1 MAQSVAG
8 ANSSCSSAFVAALVD
23 CGGSHCRGSGRARDA
38 LDPDRV
44 RYVSNGRMIVNL
56 KLAIPEG
63 SLYTEELNN
72 FLGTQAALM
81 QSAAVLDRAQDRTQ
95 APVLE
100 VQPVS
105 LRVFIQP
112 KTTIFLLQGTGEN
125 GPYTQQFVQACMEEY
140 INLKKEMRAQTSDTT
155 LSGMTE
161 EIARLEKE
169 LRKCDSDLV
178 AFQSTNS
185 VVLLQEQ
192 GNSAGNYL
200 TGLNQRLAG
209 LKSDRAMLECVEP
222 GQLLEQSHSLGSSAP
237 LGETGPLAFEATGLA
252 ETDYLHTRQQV
263 LLLKAEYDD
272 LAKSLRPKHPR
283 MIGLQEE
290 ISRRERLLQIF
301 REQTAQ
307 QLATRNELLG
317 LQISTLE
324 KEVRDW
330 DTRALE
336 ISWRSAEFKR
346 LKSDAQ
352 RTQALYD
359 RLLATMQTLDVNRQ
373 ISPESVTVMEKASP
387 AVPQRARLDH
397 QLLVGAAAGLVTGI
411 LLLAFIDRLDDR
423 LLSLSEGTGAFSR
436 RGAWANSAREDRRG
450 KARRSVASERRPLRV
465 G

>member
-1 MAQSVAG
+1 MIEPTRTEPSAAQERHAWRNRLLVRTHRVRALLWQRWWVVVG
-8 ANSSCSSAFVAALVD
+8 AIAVGLAVQGTLWT
-23 CGGSHCRGSGRARDA
+23 R
-38 LDPDRV
+38 DRV
-44 RYVSNGRMIVNL
+44 RYVSTGRMIVNL

-100 VQPVS
+100 VQPVT

-200 TGLNQRLAG
+200 AGLNQRLAG
-209 LKSDRAMLECVEP
+209 LKSERAMLECVEP
-222 GQLLEQSHSLGSSAP
+222 GQLLEQSHSLGSSA
-237 LGETGPLAFEATGLA
+237 LFG
-252 ETDYLHTRQQV
+252 
-263 LLLKAEYDD
+263 
-272 LAKSLRPKHPR
+272 
-283 MIGLQEE
+283 
-290 ISRRERLLQIF
+290 RERPIGF
-301 REQTAQ
+301 
-307 QLATRNELLG
+307 
-317 LQISTLE
+317 
-324 KEVRDW
+324 
-330 DTRALE
+330 
-336 ISWRSAEFKR
+336 
-346 LKSDAQ
+346 
-352 RTQALYD
+352 
-359 RLLATMQTLDVNRQ
+359 
-373 ISPESVTVMEKASP
+373 
-387 AVPQRARLDH
+387 
-397 QLLVGAAAGLVTGI
+397 
-411 LLLAFIDRLDDR
+411 
-423 LLSLSEGTGAFSR
+423 
-436 RGAWANSAREDRRG
+436 
-450 KARRSVASERRPLRV
+450 
-465 G
+465 